1 MELRKIIRTDIA
13 ASAVAHLTLV
23 ALIILISEVHPFH
36 AAVPETVSVDIVTP
50 EQVKEEE
57 AKAEEK
63 AQEQAKEKPPEPLPD
78 LKLPKLDFS
87 DKDKAEAA
95 PKPATQQQA
104 AAPSPSPQAS
114 PEPQQKQPQPQ
125 PSQAPKQR
133 EANVQPQPSQQPPPQ
148 PQQQPP
154 PQAMPQPPSQQPP
167 PQAMQQPQ
175 AAPPAYQAPEPDVT
189 VKYGVMLGLP
199 PELPPELPK
208 DAPKDD
214 GGDAKDSIAAKL
226 PSEVVAALRRHL
238 KSCQAAGRGRPDR
251 QRQHQAA
258 HGVRHR
264 RHAGAPADPDRSSA
278 IREGRGH
285 REIRDRSAP
294 GLPALQDAAGRQIR
308 GMEGVGLAVLAAGF
322 WRGIGC
328 LAAIRA
334 RRDRRGPCR
343 RRASALRELAT
354 ARASRPRRR
363 GTG

>member
-133 EANVQPQPSQQPPPQ
+133 EANVQPQPQQPQPSQQPPPQ

-226 PSEVVAALRRHL
+226 PSEVIAALRRHL
-238 KSCQAAGRGRPDR
+238 KSCAKLPAGVDPTDNVNIKLRTVFATDGTLARPPILIEAPPSAKGVAIVKSATAALQACQPYKML
-251 QRQHQAA
+251 
-258 HGVRHR
+258 
-264 RHAGAPADPDRSSA
+264 PADKYEEWKVID
-278 IREGRGH
+278 
-285 REIRDRSAP
+285 
-294 GLPALQDAAGRQIR
+294 LPFTPQDFG
-308 GMEGVGLAVLAAGF
+308 
-322 WRGIGC
+322 
-328 LAAIRA
+328 
-334 RRDRRGPCR
+334 
-343 RRASALRELAT
+343 
-354 ARASRPRRR
+354 
-363 GTG
+363 GT